1 MATRKKDKK
10 IRDSEATKKRLVE
23 CVGEI
28 VREAGFHSLGVNKIA
43 QLAEND
49 KGVIRY
55 HFGGLAGLL
64 RAYIQERD
72 YWPPFF
78 ERYKI
83 DVYADQTEIR
93 EMFIALMQENLK
105 QFYTGKEM
113 QKIILWQITQSSPL
127 LREIS
132 EARENE
138 GEKLFRLTDPTFLG
152 SSVNFKAVI
161 ALLLGGTYF
170 AVLQAH
176 SIRSRVCGI
185 DLNWEHDFKI
195 FHNTIAQVIGWAY
208 EKANEENKSSTIPM
222 NYELETL
229 ERLTEE
235 LSLKRINMSGGK
247 PIPDALLQTEALKV
261 EKILSQ
267 HLLALTNETQI
278 ITFLQVYLGRLIKL
292 CNKLYNP
299 QHAHNP
305 NAEVLLELIDAIRSP
320 VAQYVPETII
330 LPNLFR
336 NRESKTF
343 EYHWGFILKP
353 LRENGTEQKLID
365 IIYIT
370 VRQFAAAK
378 ENMRWCDFKY
388 LKRYLGVLEELT
400 SGKFTLQMLVE
411 RLVGLGYNYSRFT
424 AYYTNMIR
432 VKIADQD
439 YEQTKRILKAEQ
451 ARLGQISIYTK
462 RNFDSHKL
470 PVLEELGKWIDA
482 ELTKHEDRR
491 TGTNPFK
498 LISRLKAVQLAF
510 WKKLEYD
517 HGIYEEDNLDTFS
530 EKIAYNYS
538 TKGQDDLSASSMKSK
553 FYPKDT
559 AIYRAIEKILLAML
573 EDVRKFL

>member
-43 QLAEND
+43 QLSEND

-64 RAYIQERD
+64 RAYIQDRD

-83 DVYADQTEIR
+83 DINADQTEIR

-105 QFYTGKEM
+105 QFYANKEM
-113 QKIILWQITQSSPL
+113 QKIILWQITQSNPL

-132 EARENE
+132 EAREDE
-138 GEKLFRLTDPTFLG
+138 GEKLFRLTDPTFIG
-152 SSVNFKAVI
+152 STVNFKAII

-170 AVLQAH
+170 AVLQAN
-176 SIRSRVCGI
+176 SIKSRVCGI
-185 DLNWEHDFKI
+185 DLNWEHDFRI
-195 FHNTIAQVIGWAY
+195 FHQTIAQVIGWAY
-208 EKANEENKSSTIPM
+208 EKANEENKSSTISM

-229 ERLTEE
+229 EKLTEK
-235 LSLKRINMSGGK
+235 LSLEQQKVTNRKS
-247 PIPDALLQTEALKV
+247 IPDPLLQIEALKV

-299 QHAHNP
+299 EYANNP
-305 NAEVLLELIDAIRSP
+305 NAEVMLDLIDAIRSP

-330 LPNLFR
+330 LPDLFR
-336 NRESKTF
+336 DKESKKF
-343 EYHWGFILKP
+343 EHHWTFILKP
-353 LRENGTEQKLID
+353 LQQARIEQKLID
-365 IIYIT
+365 IIHIP
-370 VRQFAAAK
+370 VRQFKTAK
-378 ENMRWCDFKY
+378 ENMRWCDFKF

-400 SGKFTLQMLVE
+400 SGKFTLEMLLE
-411 RLVGLGYNYSRFT
+411 TLAGLGYNYSRFS
-424 AYYTNMIR
+424 AYYTSILKL
-432 VKIADQD
+432 KIADQD
-439 YEQTKRILKAEQ
+439 YEQTKRILKFEQ
-451 ARLGQISIYTK
+451 ARLSQISIYTK

-482 ELTKHEDRR
+482 EMIRHEDHRSEI
-491 TGTNPFK
+491 NSFK
-498 LISRLKAVQLAF
+498 LITKFKAVQFAF
-510 WKKLEYD
+510 WKKLQYD
-517 HGIYEEDNLDTFS
+517 HGVYEEDTLELYS
-530 EKIAYNYS
+530 EKIAHNFS
-538 TKGQDDLSASSMKSK
+538 TKGQEELSASSIKSK
-553 FYPKDT
+553 FYPKEKS
-559 AIYRAIEKILLAML
+559 ILLAIEKLLLAML